1 MLCVLPMK
9 RGQLEVAGV
18 RLTDPPS
25 SSKLLFAFTTP
36 LSLVNS
42 MACIHVRLLGPC
54 FKTGRR
60 DRWPTRQRDGDSS
73 RALLAIRV
81 SSKYPSGVK
90 PGQPGLQARPIT
102 SPNAIGRPQ
111 TVPAVNCGENAPVHQ
126 AQPAP
131 LSLLIRQDR
140 TAQRQGWVLH
150 RHFKNPSVYHHTV
163 SCTIEL
169 SLQSSFQSSVTVLV
183 CYRSQGHI

>member
-42 MACIHVRLLGPC
+42 MARIHVRLLGPC

-60 DRWPTRQRDGDSS
+60 GRRPTPQRDVNRN

-81 SSKYPSGVK
+81 HSSTCLVRS
-90 PGQPGLQARPIT
+90 QENRAASRTDNFTRNLWS
-102 SPNAIGRPQ
+102 SPNSS
-111 TVPAVNCGENAPVHQ
+111 CGKPWGKCTREDNRT
-126 AQPAP
+126 
-131 LSLLIRQDR
+131 SRQVIADR
-140 TAQRQGWVLH
+140 ERQG
-150 RHFKNPSVYHHTV
+150 
-163 SCTIEL
+163 
-169 SLQSSFQSSVTVLV
+169 
-183 CYRSQGHI
+183 